1 MSSILQLI
9 SSCKE
14 KVEGLK
20 IMIPVSS
27 YEKRLAEINDL
38 ISKPTFWADPKN
50 AASITKEH
58 SQLSNLLCKLK
69 SFENETSSYEELIVL
84 FPKEIDNELEK
95 IRTLHKS
102 ISNFELQQM
111 MRDPADNSAAIITI
125 NHGAGGLESANWVSM
140 LYRMYLRYADSNKFK
155 MEILDMK
162 ESEEHSSICTDSVS
176 IRVDGPF
183 AYGFLKSESG
193 VHRLIRNS
201 PFNAGDAR
209 HTSFAAVSVTPDIE
223 DTIDIKIEEKD
234 IEITAQTAGGPGGQN
249 VNKVASAVRLRHL
262 PTGINILVRTE
273 RDQHANRRTA
283 MKMLKAKLYDI
294 EIKKRQEEQD
304 KRVGAMSDVSFGSQ
318 IRTYY
323 FNPYQLVKDHRTD
336 YEVRDT
342 ESVMDG
348 DIQGFLESFLKE
360 RDKPNSI

>member
-1 MSSILQLI
+1 
-9 SSCKE
+9 
-14 KVEGLK
+14 
-20 IMIPVSS
+20 MIPVQTHRI
-27 YEKRLAEINDL
+27 RLE
-38 ISKPTFWADPKN
+38 
-50 AASITKEH
+50 
-58 SQLSNLLCKLK
+58 
-69 SFENETSSYEELIVL
+69 
-84 FPKEIDNELEK
+84 EIDNAITRDNIWNNPKAAADLMKERQKLSDLVGDMSRFKMETDYYSEYAQEDPAGLDEMFSTVNQLHSEMADLEFK
-95 IRTLHKS
+95 
-102 ISNFELQQM
+102 QM
-111 MRDPADNSAAIITI
+111 MNGPVDNSPAIIAI
-125 NHGAGGLESANWVSM
+125 SAGAGGLEAANWVTM

-155 MEILDMK
+155 MELLDMK

-176 IRVDGPF
+176 FRIEGPY
-183 AYGFLKSESG
+183 AYGFLKAESG

-201 PFNAGDAR
+201 PFNAADAR
-209 HTSFAAVSVTPDIE
+209 QTSFAAVSVTPDIE

-294 EIKKRQEEQD
+294 ELKKKQEEQD

-336 YEVRDT
+336 YEVRDADA
-342 ESVMDG
+342 VIDG
-348 DIQGFLESFLKE
+348 DIHGFLESYLKE
-360 RDKPNSI
+360 HDKIA